1 MVTTPTSLYITK
13 VFFCITVEKIAADS
27 STLIL
32 LAKVTLLRD
41 FTAEKNIVI
50 TSMVEAEV
58 LKKKELEDAQIIS
71 ALLKEKRIRKYNENI
86 QFQQFMKDFRI
97 EAGEAEAL
105 ALAYHDKIILATDN
119 SRAIKACKILGV
131 KFITAIH
138 CLIYLVKKGKI
149 DRTMGRAKL
158 KNLERFG
165 RYNMDIIKDAKY
177 IIEGEKND

>member
-1 MVTTPTSLYITK
+1 
-13 VFFCITVEKIAADS
+13 
-27 STLIL
+27 
-32 LAKVTLLRD
+32 
-41 FTAEKNIVI
+41 
-50 TSMVEAEV
+50 MVEAEV